1 MFRSLN
7 LTLRLTWSI
16 SLALIQPLIKKAVV
30 KINRYVPLNSNRFVI
45 GGEQVVSCESK
56 YTFRDEQKAPW

>member
-16 SLALIQPLIKKAVV
+16 SLALIQPLIKIAVV
-30 KINRYVPLNSNRFVI
+30 SRYEPLNSKGFLI
-45 GGEQVVSCESK
+45 GGEQVAVNQNTP
-56 YTFRDEQKAPW
+56 TF